1 MRLRCSILG
10 HGPGPSEAIVEIR
23 TTEGRVEIVVD
34 EALVH
39 DGELV
44 IRGVLERRK
53 NKSLVEL
60 PRESATGRW
69 RVWVDDSAL
78 AAG

>member
-1 MRLRCSILG
+1 
-10 HGPGPSEAIVEIR
+10 
-23 TTEGRVEIVVD
+23 
-34 EALVH
+34 
-39 DGELV
+39 V

-78 AAG
+78 ATG